1 MKRFASIALTVLAV
15 ALSASAFAQTKDQY
29 LRAAPGAQMPLPPP
43 QPASKDAKKAPKGI
57 TLCQP
62 PGTSKPQPC

>member
-15 ALSASAFAQTKDQY
+15 ALSASAFAQTKNQY
-29 LRAAPGAQMPLPPP
+29 LKTAPGAQTPPPP
-43 QPASKDAKKAPKGI
+43 QQPPSKDAKKAPKGT

-62 PGTSKPQPC
+62 PGASKPQPC